1 MVAQST
7 TNKQQ
12 INMNV
17 HNEQDHENVQK
28 HVQYTN
34 LCITVECRMHIEVH
48 ENENKHVSV
57 HAQCKC
63 WYGGCGR

>member
-1 MVAQST
+1 
-7 TNKQQ
+7 
-12 INMNV
+12 MNRIMKMYK
-17 HNEQDHENVQK
+17 NT
-28 HVQYTN
+28 YTN